1 MYGCT
6 LYYYSVEMLSTTRA
20 KSNVFLV
27 GEPLQQFN
35 GRMLPTSREVL
46 QVYFYRHK
54 LEKLSQKDAVRT
66 VIKEVGEIWS
76 RARVPTAAERNI
88 IPKLESLLETYRN
101 VCRNKGRQGPVQV
114 AKETDFENLTKQLFD
129 IAHHE
134 AMEMIKI
141 TDDRMFLN
149 DQRAER
155 KMCMGKVDKQLTEME
170 ERKAERIQK
179 EQERRKKEDQ
189 RQQKGENATAACVDQ
204 PSTSFASHS
213 DDNQPTVEVSGESS
227 DDDFVCTLSTSK
239 SPEGRKRIKTS
250 SESVVSPQL
259 AAALDRTNVTSRKAA
274 YILHAAA
281 STYGQDLSSMPLSA
295 SSIHRSRSQ
304 HRRKA
309 AAQAK
314 ATFVSTGPLVIHF
327 DGKLL
332 PAISGGP
339 EREDRVAILVTG
351 YEMEKIL
358 AIPKVAQ
365 GTGEQVARAATEA
378 LQEWNL
384 RDKVAAMSFDT
395 TAANTGRING
405 ACTLLQQKL
414 EKDLLWLACRHHILE
429 VICGDVF
436 KKIFGPSSGPNVEL
450 FRRFQEY
457 WPKIDQASYRPC
469 TDSRL
474 FGDLLSLKCESVAF
488 CLNFLTANTD
498 HLPRDDYKELLELN
512 LIFLGEIPPLGIHFR
527 TPGAFHH
534 ARWMSKLLYVL
545 KLNLFQDQFR
555 LTKRESS
562 ACMEFGLFVVLI
574 YTKAWMTSPQSCD
587 APINDLTLI
596 QSLLDY
602 RTASDAVS
610 SSGIRAIGRHLWY
623 LGQELTPLALFSDKV
638 SDEVKR
644 RMAVR
649 LNECEGQS
657 GTEERSITYNGKDIS
672 AKTLDQLVGPA
683 SHRFF
688 QVLQIDKAF
697 MRCDVNS
704 WSQQISYQQG
714 KKLVKSLT
722 VINDSAERG
731 IALATNFNS
740 SLTKREDEKQY
751 LFQVVEMHRKRL
763 PKPTKS
769 AALGAKTD

>member
-1 MYGCT
+1 M
-6 LYYYSVEMLSTTRA
+6 
-20 KSNVFLV
+20 
-27 GEPLQQFN
+27 
-35 GRMLPTSREVL
+35 
-46 QVYFYRHK
+46 
-54 LEKLSQKDAVRT
+54 
-66 VIKEVGEIWS
+66 
-76 RARVPTAAERNI
+76 
-88 IPKLESLLETYRN
+88 
-101 VCRNKGRQGPVQV
+101 
-114 AKETDFENLTKQLFD
+114 
-129 IAHHE
+129 
-134 AMEMIKI
+134 
-141 TDDRMFLN
+141 
-149 DQRAER
+149 
-155 KMCMGKVDKQLTEME
+155 
-170 ERKAERIQK
+170 
-179 EQERRKKEDQ
+179 
-189 RQQKGENATAACVDQ
+189 
-204 PSTSFASHS
+204 
-213 DDNQPTVEVSGESS
+213 
-227 DDDFVCTLSTSK
+227 
-239 SPEGRKRIKTS
+239 
-250 SESVVSPQL
+250 
-259 AAALDRTNVTSRKAA
+259 
-274 YILHAAA
+274 
-281 STYGQDLSSMPLSA
+281 
-295 SSIHRSRSQ
+295 
-304 HRRKA
+304 
-309 AAQAK
+309 
-314 ATFVSTGPLVIHF
+314 
-327 DGKLL
+327 
-332 PAISGGP
+332 
-339 EREDRVAILVTG
+339 
-351 YEMEKIL
+351 
-358 AIPKVAQ
+358 
-365 GTGEQVARAATEA
+365 
-378 LQEWNL
+378 
-384 RDKVAAMSFDT
+384 
-395 TAANTGRING
+395 
-405 ACTLLQQKL
+405 
-414 EKDLLWLACRHHILE
+414 
-429 VICGDVF
+429 
-436 KKIFGPSSGPNVEL
+436 
-450 FRRFQEY
+450 
-457 WPKIDQASYRPC
+457 
-469 TDSRL
+469 
-474 FGDLLSLKCESVAF
+474 
-488 CLNFLTANTD
+488 
-498 HLPRDDYKELLELN
+498 ELN